1 MIGLNFSC
9 RIRICVFVR
18 VRKREKEKERERGNG
33 RSVEQKKR
41 LNGCLRYTSL
51 KLTQARS
58 ANELL
63 TYDREEKRER

>member
-1 MIGLNFSC
+1 M
-9 RIRICVFVR
+9 CVCTCEKE
-18 VRKREKEKERERGNG
+18 RKREKEKERERGNG

-63 TYDREEKRER
+63 TYDREEKRVR